1 MDNFGIGSLIS
12 YLKYFK
18 NDVYLKKRV
27 LMFIKY
33 GDNVKVYILNYVN
46 VKSFKYIGF
55 YILFYK

>member
-33 GDNVKVYILNYVN
+33 GDNVKVYI
-46 VKSFKYIGF
+46 
-55 YILFYK
+55 